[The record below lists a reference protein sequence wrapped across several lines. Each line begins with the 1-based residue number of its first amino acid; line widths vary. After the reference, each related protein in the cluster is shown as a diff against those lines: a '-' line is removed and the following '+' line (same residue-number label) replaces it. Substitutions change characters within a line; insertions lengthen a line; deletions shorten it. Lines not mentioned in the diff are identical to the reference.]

1 MLRNS
6 VPLLVG
12 FYSSATHLLGIHFSR
27 CLLFFSLTLLHRN
40 FILNYYSNFV
50 NILYVIISIFG
61 STYFANL
68 ASKCTK
74 IPEITDGGWE
84 NLMLRHERGPPDRSN
99 FRNFSTFTCGN
110 PNEKAKKKKA
120 Y

>member
-6 VPLLVG
+6 MPLLVG
-12 FYSSATHLLGIHFSR
+12 FYSSATHFLGIHFSR

-40 FILNYYSNFV
+40 FILNYCSNFV
-50 NILYVIISIFG
+50 NILYVIISTFS

-68 ASKCTK
+68 ACRYNKN
-74 IPEITDGGWE
+74 PEITDGGWE

-99 FRNFSTFTCGN
+99 FWISIIFICGN
-110 PNEKAKKKKA
+110 PCKKEKRPI
-120 Y
+120 